1 MLPSPGQVKCPTNSA
16 AILPAVRFKTVTAAK
31 LPQPFPKVSWKM
43 ASLPFSPVITARKWL
58 TRNSISRTSD
68 CYFVWLRASQ
78 VGNVTRAE
86 DITPSLS
93 ESDRNRHFLA
103 NQPSSRVQHH
113 RSWTRP
119 LWITGWPM
127 AKNQVDAFGKEVC
140 SIVGEKIMLKT
151 MAKAPAAPSLGQEG
165 ITEFGGNRKWL
176 GCYVIKWHHAVVHD
190 MTCLKCNP
198 AISPSSPPNPS
209 THQFTNFIHSNAH
222 PPFPSQSRFHQSIH
236 PSIHSSIHPFKPS
249 IPIPVPSINLKH
261 YFFKLIK

>member
-1 MLPSPGQVKCPTNSA
+1 MMEQSTWCDISKKNSIMTTPKKKPSKAFKSEKKNASFSNSRMELLASCQSCRFAICAMLPSPGQVKCPTNSA

-119 LWITGWPM
+119 LWITG
-127 AKNQVDAFGKEVC
+127 
-140 SIVGEKIMLKT
+140 
-151 MAKAPAAPSLGQEG
+151 
-165 ITEFGGNRKWL
+165 
-176 GCYVIKWHHAVVHD
+176 
-190 MTCLKCNP
+190 
-198 AISPSSPPNPS
+198 
-209 THQFTNFIHSNAH
+209 
-222 PPFPSQSRFHQSIH
+222 
-236 PSIHSSIHPFKPS
+236 
-249 IPIPVPSINLKH
+249 
-261 YFFKLIK
+261 